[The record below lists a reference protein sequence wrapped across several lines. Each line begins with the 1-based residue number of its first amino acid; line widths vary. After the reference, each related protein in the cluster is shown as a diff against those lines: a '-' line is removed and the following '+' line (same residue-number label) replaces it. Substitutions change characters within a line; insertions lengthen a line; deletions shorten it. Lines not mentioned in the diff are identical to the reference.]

1 MIRTLVVEDDP
12 AVAEINTGYLS
23 RVPGFAPIGVA
34 RTGTGAIAAVTGQ
47 PVDLVLLDFYLPD
60 MSGLQVCRALRGSHP
75 DPVDI
80 IAVTAARDAE
90 TVRTALAYGVVQY
103 LIKPYRFA
111 TFQEKLERYAVYRSR
126 LGASWIT
133 DQHEVDRTLETLRG
147 SSASG
152 VPKGLAP
159 ATYELVT
166 DILRQARTP
175 LSAREVAA
183 AAGWAGTR

>member
-1 MIRTLVVEDDP
+1 M
-12 AVAEINTGYLS
+12 
-23 RVPGFAPIGVA
+23 
-34 RTGTGAIAAVTGQ
+34 
-47 PVDLVLLDFYLPD
+47 
-60 MSGLQVCRALRGSHP
+60 
-75 DPVDI
+75 DI

-111 TFQEKLERYAVYRSR
+111 TFQEKLERYAVYRRR
-126 LGASWIT
+126 LGDSRIT

-183 AAGWAGTR
+183 AAGLSRECADEVHAARTAQLTG